1 MAKNILSIRI
11 SNHTENQLFELEN
24 LEIENSHKYNI
35 VARTKSEIVEE
46 AIEFYYLQQMD
57 SKKGHP
63 YYNFFASQTKD
74 LFENYLSKI
83 QEAWKDISLQ
93 NLKNSELLL
102 MFFKLLDLNTTEEMI
117 DKVINKETYIEEKVD
132 EKIQQIIKRRGE

>member
-24 LEIENSHKYNI
+24 LEIENSQKYNI
-35 VARTKSEIVEE
+35 IARSKAEIVEE

-63 YYNFFASQTKD
+63 YYNFFANQTKE
-74 LFENYLSKI
+74 LFDNHLLKI
-83 QEAWKDISLQ
+83 EKAWKDINYQ
-93 NLKNSELLL
+93 NLKNSELIL

-117 DKVINKETYIEEKVD
+117 DKVIDKETYVEEKVD